1 MICFI
6 LTYLYFV
13 GSIASI
19 GIDIR
24 IKNCFI
30 YSWELIGV
38 ILALVR
44 LNSEELGTAI
54 FLVPLYLVL
63 FAEVVWGFIC
73 VRVSLVMCH
82 SAVSA

>member
-19 GIDIR
+19 GIDMR
-24 IKNCFI
+24 IGDCFI
-30 YSWELIGV
+30 YSWELVGV

-54 FLVPLYLVL
+54 FWYLFIWFCLRGL
-63 FAEVVWGFIC
+63 FGCLFVC
-73 VRVSLVMCH
+73 VSLW
-82 SAVSA
+82 